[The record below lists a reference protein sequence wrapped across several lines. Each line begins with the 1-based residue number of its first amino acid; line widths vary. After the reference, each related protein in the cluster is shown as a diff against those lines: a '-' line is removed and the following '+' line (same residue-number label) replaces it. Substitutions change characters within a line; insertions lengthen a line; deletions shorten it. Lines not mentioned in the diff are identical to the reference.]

1 MLAVP
6 VAPSDSLSELRRE
19 ADDIVCLEDHSMFEA
34 IGFYYHDFRQVS
46 DEEVIEI
53 LHRFPA
59 GKPRAA
65 FWSWALIRMDLPR
78 APECSSAILLAP
90 GTGSHQSRS
99 RSRALARF
107 RERRSH
113 RGSELDTGRH
123 PGCAQGCH
131 WRATGEVVSCRPLEQ
146 PQAFSFMVAIAI
158 FSVDPVLRGSLE
170 QLPREDP
177 AITVVG
183 IVDSPSALVELAE
196 THHVDVVLAETLP
209 RELLTNWQVRHEQ
222 TAWVLIPDR
231 ADEETS
237 LDALSTGASAVLPRT
252 ADRREIATAI
262 RAVTK
267 GLVVF
272 QRQLLAALLNSD
284 PLLGEQLN
292 TSNDGNAQLT
302 ARELEVLTAMA
313 DGATNKAIARRLGIS
328 FHTVKFHVAAILEKL
343 DADTR
348 TEAVM
353 KAAQLGIVML

>member
-1 MLAVP
+1 
-6 VAPSDSLSELRRE
+6 
-19 ADDIVCLEDHSMFEA
+19 
-34 IGFYYHDFRQVS
+34 
-46 DEEVIEI
+46 
-53 LHRFPA
+53 
-59 GKPRAA
+59 
-65 FWSWALIRMDLPR
+65 
-78 APECSSAILLAP
+78 
-90 GTGSHQSRS
+90 
-99 RSRALARF
+99 
-107 RERRSH
+107 
-113 RGSELDTGRH
+113 
-123 PGCAQGCH
+123 
-131 WRATGEVVSCRPLEQ
+131 
-146 PQAFSFMVAIAI
+146 MVAIAI
-158 FSVDPVLRGSLE
+158 FSVDPVLRCSLE

-196 THHVDVVLAETLP
+196 THHFDVVLAETLP
-209 RELLTNWQVRHEQ
+209 RELLTNWQIRHEQ
-222 TAWVLIPDR
+222 TAWGLIPDR

-302 ARELEVLTAMA
+302 SRESAMA